1 MRRRG
6 SLFALTILTLLL
18 TIPAAALAD
27 EFTRDFTFDGDKLVV
42 ANLVGG
48 IEVVP
53 AAGDEFKVTVDVR
66 GSEADE
72 ALLNFLVE
80 EGSKGKLAVQ
90 FPVEDH
96 DDYIYPELGRN
107 SKTTIHIE
115 DDDSG
120 SWIKK
125 VFSGIY
131 GKKVT
136 VKGRGN
142 GLEMWADVTIEVPR
156 GRELEVYHGVGRIGA
171 ADVTADLVLDTHSG
185 PIEVDDVEGD
195 VLCDTG
201 SGSVTVEDVD
211 GNVNVDTGSG
221 SVRGSDL
228 EGDEVLVDT
237 GSGSVDLD
245 DVECRELVVDTG
257 SGAVQARGIGAD
269 KANIDTGSGS
279 VELEF
284 VRMGA
289 GKFVIDTGS
298 GSIDLALPS
307 GASAHVTADTGSG
320 RVRNEIKGADVRH
333 MEKDELEMTVGGG
346 DARVS
351 LDAGSGS
358 VTISGG

>member
-6 SLFALTILTLLL
+6 ALFALTILIFAL
-18 TIPAAALAD
+18 TVPAAVLAD
-27 EFTRDFTFDGDKLVV
+27 AFTRVFTFDGDKLVV
-42 ANLVGG
+42 ANLVGAV
-48 IEVVP
+48 EVVSGS
-53 AAGDEFKVTVDVR
+53 GDDFKVTVDVR
-66 GSEADE
+66 GDDADE
-72 ALLNFLVE
+72 SLLEFLVE

-96 DDYIYPELGRN
+96 DDYVYPELGRH
-107 SKTTIHIE
+107 SKTTIHLG

-136 VKGRGN
+136 IKGRGN
-142 GLEMWADVTIEVPR
+142 GLEMWADVRIEVPR
-156 GRELEVYHGVGRIGA
+156 GRELEVLHGVGRIEA

-185 PIEVDDVEGD
+185 PIEVADVEGD

-201 SGSVTVEDVD
+201 SGSVTLDDVV

-245 DVECRELVVDTG
+245 DVDCRKLDVDTG
-257 SGAVQARGIGAD
+257 SGSVQARGIRAD
-269 KANIDTGSGS
+269 SARIDTGSGS
-279 VELEF
+279 VEL
-284 VRMGA
+284 VLDRMGD

-298 GSIDLALPS
+298 GGIDLVLPPD
-307 GASAHVTADTGSG
+307 ASARVTADTGSG

-333 MEKDELEMTVGGG
+333 MERDELEMTVGSGA
-346 DARVS
+346 ARVS